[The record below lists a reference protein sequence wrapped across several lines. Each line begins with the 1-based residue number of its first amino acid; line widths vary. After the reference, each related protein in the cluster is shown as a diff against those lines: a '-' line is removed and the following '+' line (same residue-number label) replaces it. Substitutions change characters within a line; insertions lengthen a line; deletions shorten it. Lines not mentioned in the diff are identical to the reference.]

1 MREAAVR
8 PSVRKDLPEIIAL
21 TKASWARTYDPIIG
35 TAARSEACDTKHVP
49 ALFEAEIADP
59 DGVSAVAEVG
69 GRIVGH
75 AGGRLRTDGTL
86 YIDRPARCAR
96 SAGDRSCAR
105 LLDAALVPVRSR
117 AARVQLT
124 VLIGNERAMAFYRKA
139 GFEQIARRGPEHGMG
154 GVGDIVMRREL
165 A

>member
-8 PSVRKDLPEIIAL
+8 PSVRKDVPEIIAL

-35 TAARSEACDTKHVP
+35 TAARIEACDAKHVP
-49 ALFEAEIADP
+49 ALFEAEIADR
-59 DGVSAVAEVG
+59 DGVSAVAEFG

-86 YIDRPARCAR
+86 YIDRLHVAPEAQGTGLA
-96 SAGDRSCAR
+96 AR

-117 AARVQLT
+117 AARVELT